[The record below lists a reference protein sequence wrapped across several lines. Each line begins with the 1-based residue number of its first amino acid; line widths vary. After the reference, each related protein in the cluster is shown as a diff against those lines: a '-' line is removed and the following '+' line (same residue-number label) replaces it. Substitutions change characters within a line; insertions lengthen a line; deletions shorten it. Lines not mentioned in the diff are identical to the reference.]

1 MLRFN
6 IFHLIVCDLRTAHNF
21 SPLPPKLCPE
31 IFFFAFLRARCDL
44 IRNCFVWILRR
55 FIAISF
61 AVFVH
66 AGFYQFTLACDS
78 GERKFLL
85 TFHFPPSIL
94 VFNEIAARPI
104 KAFRVDLPATSTNEL
119 SRLSRENIF
128 HLPEHTRFVRSALQ
142 LQITVHNLGD
152 KGAGGDANKPTLAS
166 C

>member
-1 MLRFN
+1 MISER
-6 IFHLIVCDLRTAHNF
+6 RTFF
-21 SPLPPKLCPE
+21 SAPAEALSGD
-31 IFFFAFLRARCDL
+31 FFFAFLRARCDL

-66 AGFYQFTLACDS
+66 AGFYQFALACDS

-94 VFNEIAARPI
+94 VFNEIAARKI
-104 KAFRVDLPATSTNEL
+104 KAFRGDLPATSTKEL
-119 SRLSRENIF
+119 SRLSWENIF
-128 HLPEHTRFVRSALQ
+128 HRPEHTRFVRSALQ